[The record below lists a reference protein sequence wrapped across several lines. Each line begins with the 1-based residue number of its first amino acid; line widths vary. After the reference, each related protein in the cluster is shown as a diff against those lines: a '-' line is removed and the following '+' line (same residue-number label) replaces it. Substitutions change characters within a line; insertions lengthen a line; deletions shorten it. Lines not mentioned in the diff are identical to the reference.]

1 MEKSAKSFL
10 EYLDELERE
19 VKAKQA
25 RGELSAQEAAAALE
39 SIRGMLKDA

>member
-10 EYLDELERE
+10 EHLDELE
-19 VKAKQA
+19 

-39 SIRGMLKDA
+39 SIREMLKDA

>member
-10 EYLDELERE
+10 EHLDELERE

-25 RGELSAQEAAAALE
+25 RGELSAQEAAALE
-39 SIRGMLKDA
+39 SIREMLKDA

>member
-10 EYLDELERE
+10 EHLDELGRE
-19 VKAKQA
+19 VKQA

-39 SIRGMLKDA
+39 SIREMLKDA

>member
-1 MEKSAKSFL
+1 MEKSTKSFL

>member
-10 EYLDELERE
+10 EHLDELGRE

-25 RGELSAQEAAAALE
+25 RGELSAEEAAAALE
-39 SIRGMLKDA
+39 SIREMLKDA